1 MGIFLD
7 TGFYYALLSK
17 KDKNYKRAHEI
28 LKEMAEGLYGRICTS
43 NFVFDES
50 MTLINVRTNGN
61 RTDLLEKMRSL
72 FLGTEPIAE
81 MVAVENQWLQ
91 EIVYLQIKITKKGN
105 AISFTDCSNIILC
118 QRRLLTKIVSFDS
131 HYNGFLTQIQ

>member
-17 KDKNYKRAHEI
+17 KDKNHKRAREI
-28 LKEMAEGLYGRICTS
+28 LKEVAEGLYGRICTS

-61 RTDLLEKMRSL
+61 RKDLLEKMSSL

-91 EIVYLQIKITKKGN
+91 EIVYLQIKITGLKSSM
-105 AISFTDCSNIILC
+105 IYCSRYL
-118 QRRLLTKIVSFDS
+118 K
-131 HYNGFLTQIQ
+131 

>member
-17 KDKNYKRAHEI
+17 KDKNYKRAHAI
-28 LKEMAEGLYGRICTS
+28 LKEVAEGLYGRICTS

-50 MTLINVRTNGN
+50 MTLINVRTNGH
-61 RTDLLEKMRSL
+61 RTDLLEKMSSL
-72 FLGTEPIAE
+72 FLGTESIAE

-131 HYNGFLTQIQ
+131 HYNGFLTPIQ